1 MPEIEPFH
9 YMISLIAEIGLNGV
23 TWSEIY
29 HWMELTGVQLRLWEI
44 KQIKK
49 LSALYHNYSR
59 QYEDSN
65 VPAPYR
71 DYEAPQGMSLSTRD
85 QIRNDRR

>member
-1 MPEIEPFH
+1 MPDVEPFS

-23 TWSEIY
+23 TWGEIY
-29 HWMELTGVQLRLWEI
+29 HWMQLTGVQLRLWEI

-49 LSALYHNYSR
+49 LSAMYKNYSQ
-59 QYEDSN
+59 QYEGSS
-65 VPAPYR
+65 VPSPYR
-71 DYEAPQGMSLSTRD
+71 DYDAPQGISSSTRD

>member
-29 HWMELTGVQLRLWEI
+29 HWIELTGVQLRLWEI

-49 LSALYHNYSR
+49 LSAMYRNYSQ
-59 QYEDSN
+59 QYEGGS
-65 VPAPYR
+65 VPSPYR
-71 DYEAPQGMSLSTRD
+71 DYDAPQGMSLSTRD

>member
-1 MPEIEPFH
+1 MPDVEPFS
-9 YMISLIAEIGLNGV
+9 YMISLIAEIGLSGV

-29 HWMELTGVQLRLWEI
+29 HWMQLTGVQLRLWEI

-49 LSALYHNYSR
+49 LSAMYYNYSK
-59 QYEDSN
+59 QYEGST
-65 VPAPYR
+65 VPSPYR
-71 DYEAPQGMSLSTRD
+71 DYDALQGISLSTRD

>member
-1 MPEIEPFH
+1 MPDVQPFY

-23 TWSEIY
+23 TWGDIH
-29 HWMELTGVQLRLWEI
+29 HWMELSGVQLRLWEI

-49 LSALYHNYSR
+49 LSMMYHNYSK
-59 QYEDSN
+59 QYEGSS
-65 VPAPYR
+65 VPPPYR
-71 DYEAPQGMSLSTRD
+71 DFDTPTGVPLSTRE

>member
-1 MPEIEPFH
+1 MPDVEPFS
-9 YMISLIAEIGLNGV
+9 YMISLIAEIGLGGV

-29 HWMELTGVQLRLWEI
+29 HWMQLTGVQLRLWEI

-49 LSALYHNYSR
+49 LSAMYKNYS
-59 QYEDSN
+59 QEYEGSSI
-65 VPAPYR
+65 PAPYR
-71 DYEAPQGMSLSTRD
+71 DYDAPQGISESIRD